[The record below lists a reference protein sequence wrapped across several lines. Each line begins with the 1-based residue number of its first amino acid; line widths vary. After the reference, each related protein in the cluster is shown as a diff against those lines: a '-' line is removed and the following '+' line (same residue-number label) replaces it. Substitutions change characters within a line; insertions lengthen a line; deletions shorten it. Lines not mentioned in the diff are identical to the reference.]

1 MAHGSV
7 VITTGLIDMA
17 RSWSTVRHSV
27 VEEGTLDEQEIINAR
42 KELHEAVRAQ
52 HLVDLRKEQGST
64 QVQVAKTIGVTQG
77 YVSRLERGDL
87 THTELG
93 TLESYVEAL
102 GGRLRITVEI
112 GDAIV
117 TLH

>member
-1 MAHGSV
+1 
-7 VITTGLIDMA
+7 MA

-27 VEEGTLDEQEIINAR
+27 VEAGLIDEQKVTNAR

-64 QVQVAKTIGVTQG
+64 QVQVARTIGVTQG

-87 THTELG
+87 AHTELG

-102 GGRLRITVEI
+102 GGRLRVTVEI